1 MRMRSLSLSAWC
13 WTLAVCVGGA
23 TVTSADQPGAD
34 PSNQVRGDLQGG
46 QVKVLFDGKTLE
58 GWRGRDDLW
67 SVEGGAI
74 VGRTTD
80 ENPIKGN
87 TFLIFD
93 KPIEGD
99 FELTLQYKIE
109 GGNSG
114 VQYRS
119 HVVDEAK
126 FVISGYQADID
137 STGRFTGIVY
147 EEKGRGILAERGEE
161 VVIGEDGE
169 KAVDRFAGADELAK
183 GIHEEQWNDYRILV
197 RGTTLEQFINESL
210 MSRVIDGQTEK
221 AAESGLI
228 ALQLHRGPAMTVR
241 FKNISIRTW
250 D

>member
-1 MRMRSLSLSAWC
+1 MQTRTLTSAIGPWCLTLMLSAG
-13 WTLAVCVGGA
+13 L
-23 TVTSADQPGAD
+23 TSSAAADQPSD
-34 PSNQVRGDLQGG
+34 VRADLQGG
-46 QVKVLFDGKTLE
+46 QVKALFDGKTLE

-67 SVEGGAI
+67 SVEEGAI
-74 VGRTTD
+74 VGRTTED
-80 ENPIKGN
+80 NPIKGN
-87 TFLIFD
+87 TFLIFNQ
-93 KPIEGD
+93 PIDGD
-99 FELTLQYKIE
+99 FELTLQYKIDS
-109 GGNSG
+109 GNSG
-114 VQYRS
+114 IQYRS

-161 VVIGEDGE
+161 VAVAEDGE
-169 KAVDRFAGADELAK
+169 KVVDRFAEADDLAK
-183 GIHEEQWNDYRILV
+183 GIHEDKWNDYRILV

-210 MSRVIDGQTEK
+210 MSRVIDGQTKK
-221 AAESGLI
+221 AAKSGLI